1 MNWKQVSAAAAVLA
15 AALGAAPTAG
25 AQNAEG
31 VAAIVNDN
39 VISTFDVRQRATLL
53 LVSAGLERT
62 P

>member
-1 MNWKQVSAAAAVLA
+1 MNWKQLSAAAGLAVA
-15 AALGAAPTAG
+15 MGAAPMTAT

-53 LVSAGLERT
+53 LVSAGLQQT